1 MIEFGNKCR
10 IIPIRTN
17 NGNNMNSKLH
27 AQVADAMKITVQK
40 AENIVKDNET
50 YKKIVE
56 CFENNNK
63 NIYGRAFSFSI
74 EQDEENLSEHILRIS
89 LLGPN
94 RDIETTRPLAIG
106 DKKQILN
113 YLRSAESC
121 DNIRNQLLAMSKTLE
136 LQ

>member
-10 IIPIRTN
+10 IIPIGTN

-40 AENIVKDNET
+40 AEKIINDNDS
-50 YKKIVE
+50 YKKMVA
-56 CFENNNK
+56 CFENDNK
-63 NIYGRAFSFSI
+63 NICGSAFSLSI
-74 EQDEENLSEHILRIS
+74 EQDEENFSEHILRIS

-94 RDIETTRPLAIG
+94 RNIETTRPLAIG
-106 DKKQILN
+106 DKKQILD
-113 YLRSAESC
+113 YLSSADSC
-121 DNIRNQLLAMSKTLE
+121 DKIRNQLLAMSKTLE